1 MKKKIPN
8 AKQNIHNK
16 ISTKEQPENIYT
28 LLYRIGKGSNS
39 IIYKAIHK
47 YTRQIFAIKIIKNQ
61 DKNNIIS
68 LKNKINLMKQL
79 FNKSEYIIKYY
90 GSYYSIKSNNF
101 WIVLE
106 YCSLGSITDFL
117 GLMNR
122 AYNEIEIATII
133 SMILKGL
140 KELKNNNIIF
150 KNLKSSNILITED
163 GYIKLN
169 KIFFEE
175 INNQNEDNIDISNIG
190 IICLELITG
199 VKIENNLQQ
208 NETISNFY
216 NNNNFYKKK
225 YSKDFISFLNKCLF
239 NNVNNNK
246 VSILELLNHPF
257 IVKKSKN
264 KNYLS
269 TFLIR
274 YISYNDKYKNIN
286 LKKNINNR
294 TKKSENK
301 KKINKNINNIYFF
314 DKNMGN
320 IKNKTK
326 NTESSLLILK
336 DYIEKKNK
344 QKPKYYTEEKLYSYY
359 KKSDF
364 LEQKDFYINNPIK
377 RRILLIPKLYKNK
390 NNFTK
395 GIYINNISLPN
406 YEINYELDKDIQK
419 STNNV
424 LNNLFI
430 MKNMNNISS
439 NTSYMDNEEYN
450 KQKIKCDIIK
460 LTPNIQ
466 KNRNKIITNCNDYEI
481 KKNISFDNIKIK
493 NFNLKINNNINQFI
507 INTTGDLSSF
517 TFRKKIKEN
526 LSYNKNQQNTNNNIN
541 SNNSNPIRTYKAN
554 SKMKENIIEIKD
566 TNIQIFNQSNELND
580 CDYLIKRYKS
590 YDDIIDNN
598 TDIFYRFQEFYNNLD
613 NNEMTNKVNIT
624 NKMHKSHK
632 KYFERI

>member
-566 TNIQIFNQSNELND
+566 TNIQMFNQNDELN
-580 CDYLIKRYKS
+580 
-590 YDDIIDNN
+590 N
-598 TDIFYRFQEFYNNLD
+598 YN
-613 NNEMTNKVNIT
+613 
-624 NKMHKSHK
+624 
-632 KYFERI
+632 Y